1 MAIDTSKLGVRILL
15 GIVVGFLGIG
25 MLLYLVPGGATSD
38 VTNSD
43 VVAKVAGQTVSVSE
57 VQQQLQRIQSNG
69 QMPAALAPMYTQQI
83 ISQLVFERML
93 EEEAKRLGI
102 SVSEQEVASRIKQ
115 FLPEAVQ
122 GDTFVGFDQYNAA
135 VQARFRMTV
144 PEFEELIRQSIVQD
158 KVQQLVTAGVTVT
171 PEQLREEFQRKNEK
185 VKLDYVV
192 LNPDTLSSKVAV
204 TDSDLQAYYDKNK
217 AKYMVPE
224 QRVVR
229 YLLLDLGQVEQKT
242 TIPEPDLR
250 AYYNSHLAEYRVE
263 DRSHVADILFK
274 TEGKTDAEM
283 AEIRKK
289 ASDVVQQARKGGNF
303 ADLAKK
309 YSDDPSKDNGGDRG
323 WILKGQA
330 LPQYENVAFS
340 LPVGQVSDPVQ
351 TQLGIYIIKVIDRE
365 TAHTKSFEE
374 MLPTIMSSQVQQKA
388 QTALDSQAQQ
398 LGDRIRQSG
407 RLTID
412 ELAKQFNLTTQD
424 TKPLGVSGSAP
435 PELGNSPDIHDTIF
449 RQRAGELS
457 QPIHTDKGYVVLSV
471 KQILPGHQGTL
482 AEVRAKVT
490 DDYKHDRAGELAKN
504 EATDLAKKAQAGAK
518 LEAAAKAMGL
528 EMKTSDATARDG
540 DISGVGT
547 MKQLPGSFTLEAG
560 KTADPVLVGNDWIVY
575 RVAQHDQPNPA
586 DFDKQKKDLETQAID
601 AKRQMAFEAFRTEL
615 EARMRREGKVTFN
628 QEVLQRMTKEQSS

>member
-1 MAIDTSKLGVRILL
+1 MAINTSNLGVRILL
-15 GIVVGFLGIG
+15 GVIVGMLGVG

-69 QMPAALAPMYTQQI
+69 QMPPALAPLYTQQI

-102 SVSEQEVASRIKQ
+102 SVSEQEVATRIKQ

-135 VQARFRMTV
+135 VQSRFRMTV
-144 PEFEELIRQSIVQD
+144 PQFEELIRQSIVQD

-171 PEQLREEFQRKNEK
+171 PDQLKDEFQRKNEK

-192 LNPDTLSSKVAV
+192 FNPETLASKIAV
-204 TDSDLQAYYDKNK
+204 TDADLQGYFDKNK
-217 AKYMVPE
+217 TKYMVPE
-224 QRVVR
+224 ERVVR
-229 YLLLDLGQVEQKT
+229 YLALDLGQLEQKT
-242 TIPEPDLR
+242 TVPESTLR
-250 AYYNSHLAEYRVE
+250 DYYNAHLAEYKVE
-263 DRSHVADILFK
+263 DRAHVADILFK
-274 TEGKTDAEM
+274 TEGKTDAEL

-289 ASDVVQQARKGGNF
+289 AADAVQQARKGANF

-309 YSDDPSKDNGGDRG
+309 YSDDPNKDSGGDRG

-330 LPQYENVAFS
+330 LKEYEQVAFS

-351 TQLGIYIIKVIDRE
+351 TQIGIYVIKVIDRE
-365 TAHTKSFEE
+365 QAHTKSFEE

-388 QTALDSQAQQ
+388 QATLDAQANQIA
-398 LGDRIRQSG
+398 DKIRQSG

-412 ELAKQFNLTTQD
+412 DLAKQFNLTPVD
-424 TKPLGVSGSAP
+424 TKPLAVTDTAP
-435 PELGNSPDIHDTIF
+435 AEMGTAPDVHDTIF
-449 RQRAGELS
+449 RERVGEIS
-457 QPIHTDKGYVVLSV
+457 QPIRTDKGYVVISV

-482 AEVRAKVT
+482 AEVREKLQE
-490 DDYKHDRAGELAKN
+490 DYKHDKAGELAKT
-504 EATDLAKKAQAGAK
+504 ESAQLAKRVQGGEK
-518 LEAAAKAMGL
+518 LASAAKAMGV
-528 EMKTSDATARDG
+528 EAKTSDLTARDG

-547 MKQLPGSFTLEAG
+547 MKQLSAAFSLDVG
-560 KTADPVLVGNDWIVY
+560 KTAEPVLVGNDWIVY
-575 RVAQHDQPNPA
+575 QVAQHDQPNPA
-586 DFDKQKKDLETQAID
+586 DFDKQKKDLETQLLD

-628 QEVLQRMTKEQSS
+628 QEVVQRMTKEQSS

>member
-1 MAIDTSKLGVRILL
+1 MAINTSNLGVRILL
-15 GIVVGFLGIG
+15 GIIVGMLGVG

-69 QMPAALAPMYTQQI
+69 QMPAALAPLYTQQI

-158 KVQQLVTAGVTVT
+158 KVQQLVTAGVTVS
-171 PEQLREEFQRKNEK
+171 PDQLRDEFQRKNEK

-192 LNPDTLSSKVAV
+192 LNPDTLASKVAV
-204 TDSDLQAYYDKNK
+204 TDADLQAYYDKNK
-217 AKYMVPE
+217 TKYMVPE
-224 QRVVR
+224 ERIVR
-229 YLLLDLGQVEQKT
+229 YVLLDLGQIEQKT
-242 TIPEPDLR
+242 TIPEADLR
-250 AYYNSHLAEYRVE
+250 AFYNAHLSEYKVE
-263 DRSHVADILFK
+263 DRAHVADILFK
-274 TEGKTDAEM
+274 TEGKTDAELT
-283 AEIRKK
+283 EIRKK
-289 ASDVVQQARKGGNF
+289 AADSVQQARKGANF

-309 YSDDPSKDNGGDRG
+309 YSDDPNKDNGGDRG

-330 LPQYENVAFS
+330 LPEYQKVAFS

-351 TQLGIYIIKVIDRE
+351 TQIGIYVIKVADRE

-388 QTALDSQAQQ
+388 QAALDAQAQQ
-398 LGDRIRQSG
+398 LGDKIRQSG

-412 ELAKQFNLTTQD
+412 DLAKQFSLTPQD
-424 TKPLGVSGSAP
+424 TKPLGVTDTAPAELGSA
-435 PELGNSPDIHDTIF
+435 PDIHDTIF
-449 RQRAGELS
+449 RQRVGELS

-471 KQILPGHQGTL
+471 KQILTGHQGTL
-482 AEVRAKVT
+482 GEVRDKVT
-490 DDYKHDRAGELAKN
+490 DDYKHDKAGDLARSDASQLAKR
-504 EATDLAKKAQAGAK
+504 AQGGEK

-528 EMKTSDATARDG
+528 EMKTSDATARDA

-547 MKQLPGSFTLEAG
+547 MKQLPGSFTLETG
-560 KTADPVLVGNDWIVY
+560 KTADPALVGNDWIVY
-575 RVAQHDQPNPA
+575 RIASHDQPNLA
-586 DFDKQKKDLETQAID
+586 DFDKQKKDLETQLLD
-601 AKRQMAFEAFRTEL
+601 AKRQMAFESFRTEL
-615 EARMRREGKVTFN
+615 EARMRREGKVSFN
-628 QEVLQRMTKEQSS
+628 QEVVQRMTKTQTS